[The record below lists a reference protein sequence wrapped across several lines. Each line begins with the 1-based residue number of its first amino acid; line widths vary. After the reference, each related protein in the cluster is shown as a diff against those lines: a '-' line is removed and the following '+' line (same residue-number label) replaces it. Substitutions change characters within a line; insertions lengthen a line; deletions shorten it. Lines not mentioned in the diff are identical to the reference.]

1 MMGKKRICLDPGHYG
16 TKYNKG
22 AVSGYY
28 ESAIVWKLTYMEKE
42 ILEKMGIEVVVTR
55 TNITKDLD
63 LIARGKKAAGCDL
76 LVSNHTNAC
85 DDASVRRVSA
95 IYLMDNNKTT
105 IDEKSKEFAGKLAKV
120 VKDTMGVDSYRT
132 YSRKAS
138 TDRDKDGKLNDNYYG
153 VLHGGFLAGVPSV
166 IIEHSFHT
174 NADTCKWLMDEAN
187 LRKLAEACAKC
198 MAEYVGVK
206 PQAEKKPADTT
217 TTKPTSSAKIDA
229 AKKKDVS
236 LKGKYKVTAKSG
248 LHIRTGA
255 GTKKLSLGVLKKDS
269 TVRCYG
275 YYNESGGVKWLYVAV
290 SDDFVGYCSSEYLKK
305 C

>member
-1 MMGKKRICLDPGHYG
+1 MGKKRICLDPGHYG
-16 TKYNKG
+16 SKYNKG

-55 TNITKDLD
+55 TNITKDMD
-63 LIARGKKAAGCDL
+63 LIERGKKAAGCDL

-85 DDASVRRVSA
+85 DDDSVRRVVG

-120 VKDTMGVDSYRT
+120 VKETMGVDAYRT

-138 TDRDKDGKLNDNYYG
+138 SDRDKDGKKNDNYYG
-153 VLHGGFLAGVPSV
+153 ILHGGFLAGVPS
-166 IIEHSFHT
+166 IIMEHSFHT
-174 NADTCKWLMDEAN
+174 NAATCKWLMDEAN

-198 MAEYVGVK
+198 MAEFVGVK
-206 PQAEKKPADTT
+206 PQTESKPAAKPATS
-217 TTKPTSSAKIDA
+217 TKVDKAQ
-229 AKKKDVS
+229 KKDET
-236 LKGKYKVTAKSG
+236 LRGKYKITAKSG

-255 GTKKLSLGVLKKDS
+255 GTNKKSLGVLATGT
-269 TVRCYG
+269 TVRNYG
-275 YYNESGGVKWLYVAV
+275 WYNTDKDGNKWLYVAV
-290 SDDFVGYCSSEYLKK
+290 SDTFEGYCSAAYLKK

>member
-1 MMGKKRICLDPGHYG
+1 MSKKRICLDPGHYG
-16 TKYNKG
+16 SKYNKG

-63 LIARGKKAAGCDL
+63 LIARGKMAAGCDL
-76 LVSNHTNAC
+76 FVSNHTNSC
-85 DDASVRRVSA
+85 DDSSVRRVSA

-120 VKDTMGVDSYRT
+120 VKDTMGVDAYRT
-132 YSRKAS
+132 YSKKAS

-166 IIEHSFHT
+166 IIEHSFHS
-174 NADTCKWLMDEAN
+174 NADTCKWLMNEDN

-206 PQAEKKPADTT
+206 PVAEEKKE
-217 TTKPTSSAKIDA
+217 SGSIEYAKL
-229 AKKKDVS
+229 KNES
-236 LKGKYKVTAKSG
+236 LRGTYKVTAKSG

-255 GTKKLSLGVLKKDS
+255 GAEKKSMGVLKTGT
-269 TVRCYG
+269 TVRNYG
-275 YYNESGGVKWLYVAV
+275 WYNVDDDGNRWLYVAV
-290 SDDFVGYCSSEYLKK
+290 ADGFTGYCSAAYLKK

>member
-1 MMGKKRICLDPGHYG
+1 MGKKRICLDPGHYG

-55 TNITKDLD
+55 NNITKDLD
-63 LIARGKKAAGCDL
+63 LVARGKKAAGCDL
-76 LVSNHTNAC
+76 FVSNHTNAC
-85 DDASVRRVSA
+85 DDASVRRVVG
-95 IYLMDNNKTT
+95 IYLMDNNKTS

-120 VKDTMGVDSYRT
+120 VKDTMGVSSYRT

-138 TDRDKDGKLNDNYYG
+138 SDRDKDGKLNDNYYS

-174 NADTCKWLMDEAN
+174 NAETCKWLMDEAN

-198 MAEYVGVK
+198 MAEFVGVEPKTDK
-206 PQAEKKPADTT
+206 P
-217 TTKPTSSAKIDA
+217 TTKIDYA
-229 AKKKDVS
+229 QKKDET
-236 LKGKYKVTAKSG
+236 LKGTYRVTAKSG

-255 GTKKLSLGVLKKDS
+255 STDKKSLGVLKTGT
-269 TVRCYG
+269 TVRNYG
-275 YYNESGGVKWLYVAV
+275 WYNVDKNGDKWLYVAV
-290 SDDFVGYCSSEYLKK
+290 ANGFEGFCLSDYLKK

>member
-1 MMGKKRICLDPGHYG
+1 MGKKRICLDPGHYG
-16 TKYNKG
+16 SKYNKG

-42 ILEKMGIEVVVTR
+42 ILEKMGIEVIVTR
-55 TNITKDLD
+55 TNITKDID
-63 LIARGKKAAGCDL
+63 LVARGKKAEGCDL
-76 LVSNHTNAC
+76 FVSNHTNAC
-85 DDASVRRVSA
+85 DDASVRRVVG

-138 TDRDKDGKLNDNYYG
+138 SDRDKDGKKNDNYYG
-153 VLHGGFLAGVPSV
+153 VLHGGFLAGVPS
-166 IIEHSFHT
+166 IIMEHSFHT
-174 NADTCKWLMDEAN
+174 NAATCKWLMDENN

-198 MAEYVGVK
+198 MAEFVGVK
-206 PQAEKKPADTT
+206 PQVATPSAKPATVTNKVD
-217 TTKPTSSAKIDA
+217 SAHHK
-229 AKKKDVS
+229 
-236 LKGKYKVTAKSG
+236 LELLRGKYKVTANSG

-255 GTKKLSLGVLKKDS
+255 GTNNDSLGVLKKG
-269 TVRCYG
+269 TVVRNYG
-275 YYNESGGVKWLYVAV
+275 WYNTDKSGKKWLYVAV
-290 SDDFVGYCSSEYLKK
+290 SDDFTGYCHIDYLQK

>member
-1 MMGKKRICLDPGHYG
+1 MGKKRICLDPGHYG

-42 ILEKMGIEVVVTR
+42 ILESMGIEVVVTR
-55 TNITKDLD
+55 NNITKDLD
-63 LIARGKKAAGCDL
+63 LISRGKKAAGCDL
-76 LVSNHTNAC
+76 FVSNHTNSC
-85 DDASVRRVSA
+85 DDPSVRRVSA
-95 IYLMDNNKTT
+95 IYLMENNKTT

-120 VKDTMGVDSYRT
+120 VKDTMGVSSYRT

-138 TDRDKDGKLNDNYYG
+138 SDRDKDGKQNDNYYG

-166 IIEHSFHT
+166 IIEHSFHS
-174 NADTCKWLMDEAN
+174 NAETCKWLMDEAN

-206 PQAEKKPADTT
+206 PKTDKP
-217 TTKPTSSAKIDA
+217 TTKIDYA
-229 AKKKDVS
+229 QKKDETMR
-236 LKGKYKVTAKSG
+236 GTYRVTAKSG

-255 GTKKLSLGVLKKDS
+255 STDKKSLGVLKTGT
-269 TVRCYG
+269 TVRNYG
-275 YYNESGGVKWLYVAV
+275 WYNVDKNGDKWLYVAV
-290 SDDFVGYCSSEYLKK
+290 ANGFEGFCHSDYLKK

>member
-1 MMGKKRICLDPGHYG
+1 MSKKRICLDPGHYG
-16 TKYNKG
+16 SKYNKG

-63 LIARGKKAAGCDL
+63 LIARGKMAAGCDL
-76 LVSNHTNAC
+76 FVSNHTNSC

-95 IYLMDNNKTT
+95 IYLMENNKTT

-166 IIEHSFHT
+166 IIEHSFHS
-174 NADTCKWLMDEAN
+174 NADTCKWLMNEDN

-206 PQAEKKPADTT
+206 PVET
-217 TTKPTSSAKIDA
+217 TTKPATTTKVDKAQ
-229 AKKKDVS
+229 KKDES
-236 LKGKYKVTAKSG
+236 LRGSYKVTAKSG

-255 GTKKLSLGVLKKDS
+255 GTDKKSMGVLNTGT
-269 TVRCYG
+269 TVRNYG
-275 YYNESGGVKWLYVAV
+275 WYNVDKSGNKWLYVAV
-290 SDDFVGYCSSEYLKK
+290 GDFEGYCSAAYLKK

>member
-1 MMGKKRICLDPGHYG
+1 MGKKRICLDPGHYG

-55 TNITKDLD
+55 NNITKDLD
-63 LIARGKKAAGCDL
+63 LISRGKKAAGCDL
-76 LVSNHTNAC
+76 FVSNHTNWC
-85 DDASVRRVSA
+85 EDESVRRVSA
-95 IYLMDNNKTT
+95 IYLMENNKTA

-120 VKDTMGVDSYRT
+120 VKDTMGVSSYRT

-138 TDRDKDGKLNDNYYG
+138 SDRDKDGKLNDNYYG

-166 IIEHSFHT
+166 IIEHSFHS
-174 NADTCKWLMDEAN
+174 NAETCKWLMDEAN

-206 PQAEKKPADTT
+206 PKTDKP
-217 TTKPTSSAKIDA
+217 TTKIDYA
-229 AKKKDVS
+229 QKKDET
-236 LKGKYKVTAKSG
+236 LKGTYRVTAKSG

-255 GTKKLSLGVLKKDS
+255 STDKKSLGVLKTGT
-269 TVRCYG
+269 TVRNYG
-275 YYNESGGVKWLYVAV
+275 WYNVDKNGDKWLYVAV
-290 SDDFVGYCSSEYLKK
+290 ANGFEGFCHSDYLKK